1 MELRVLSRCSRVGAA
16 VETGGVMVLP
26 EPTTS
31 VTGTVVVT
39 PSIGAVAAAVVDPP
53 KGPELPAVVAKA
65 GSFGGLLVVAGAGA
79 AVVAAAAAVVESGT
93 AGVEGRAAACCVVET
108 GRTVGAGVAV
118 AVAAGEGA
126 ASSCFAVVGGG
137 VGSFV
142 CAAPSLGRVALVAAA
157 MGLLPVGT
165 TVVLP
170 ASSGITA
177 VVDVTGTVS
186 LDTGL
191 ALGSA
196 PCEHTLSSR
205 TPGRQHKSHFW
216 VSGH

>member
-16 VETGGVMVLP
+16 VETAGVMVLP

-31 VTGTVVVT
+31 VTGTVVVP
-39 PSIGAVAAAVVDPP
+39 PSMGAAVAAAVVDPP
-53 KGPELPAVVAKA
+53 KAPELPAVVAKA
-65 GSFGGLLVVAGAGA
+65 GSFGSLLVVAGAGA
-79 AVVAAAAAVVESGT
+79 AVVAAAAVVESCT

-142 CAAPSLGRVALVAAA
+142 CAAPSLERVALVAAA

-216 VSGH
+216 VSGQ